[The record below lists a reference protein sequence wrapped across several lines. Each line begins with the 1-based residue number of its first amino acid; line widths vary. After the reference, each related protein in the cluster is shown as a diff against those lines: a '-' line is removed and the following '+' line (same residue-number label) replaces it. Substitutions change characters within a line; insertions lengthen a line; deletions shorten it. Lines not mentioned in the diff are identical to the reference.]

1 MSVTRKTRPDTEG
14 PQEADFYPTP
24 AWAVDVIVPYVLEEL
39 RRVGGFD
46 IVDPG
51 CGEGGILL
59 RFLPH
64 LRKRGWPPQIERLT
78 GYEIRPDAVSTVWG
92 AISREA
98 AKYPGLESG
107 AFLQRWIAIRQ
118 QDWLAEDFNPRWT
131 TISAHVMNAPYGGR
145 LNLAQ
150 QFIAKSH
157 ERIATGSSIWALLRS
172 NWILDGEKTHGRQ
185 TWMRAVIGVP
195 NVYGLNKR
203 PSFTGDGKA
212 DATSY
217 VWAHW
222 VKGLRRAQ
230 GTFQILDC
238 HGVPVQTGTGTT
250 T

>member
-1 MSVTRKTRPDTEG
+1 MSATRKTKPDQDG

-39 RRVGGFD
+39 RRCGGFD

-64 LRKRGWPPQIERLT
+64 LRKRGWPPMSERVI
-78 GYEIRPDAVSTVWG
+78 GYEIRPDAVATAS
-92 AISREA
+92 A
-98 AKYPGLESG
+98 ALALEVEKYKLKDSG
-107 AFLQRWIAIRQ
+107 IYL

-131 TISAHVMNAPYGGR
+131 TVSAHTMNAPYGGR

-150 QFIAKSH
+150 KFIAKSH

-172 NWILDGEKTHGRQ
+172 NWLLDGEKTHGRQ
-185 TWMRAVIGVP
+185 TWMRDVIGVP
-195 NVYGLNKR
+195 NVYALNKR

-238 HGVPVQTGTGTT
+238 HGVPVQTGTYIPEP
-250 T
+250 

>member
-1 MSVTRKTRPDTEG
+1 MSVTRKTKPDQDG

-64 LRKRGWPPQIERLT
+64 LRKRGWPPRSERVI
-78 GYEIRPDAVSTVWG
+78 GYEIRPDAVATASV
-92 AISREA
+92 ALA
-98 AKYPGLESG
+98 LESEKYKLKNSG
-107 AFLQRWIAIRQ
+107 VYL
-118 QDWLAEDFNPRWT
+118 QDWLAGIYKAHEDLLCAR
-131 TISAHVMNAPYGGR
+131 AHVMNAPYGGR

-150 QFIAKSH
+150 QFIAKSY
-157 ERIATGSSIWALLRS
+157 ERIAAGSSIWALIRS
-172 NWILDGEKTHGRQ
+172 NWLLDGEKTHQRQ
-185 TWMRAVIGVP
+185 TWMRDVLGVP
-195 NVYGLNKR
+195 NVYALNKR

-212 DATSY
+212 DATAY

-222 VKGLRRAQ
+222 KKGIRLTQ
-230 GTFQILDC
+230 STFQILDC
-238 HGVPVQTGTGTT
+238 QTPAKAEPKTAETCA
-250 T
+250 

>member
-1 MSVTRKTRPDTEG
+1 MSATRKTKPDQDG

-51 CGEGGILL
+51 CGDGGILL

-64 LRKRGWPPQIERLT
+64 LRKRGWPPKSERVL
-78 GYEIRPDAVSTVWG
+78 GYEIRPDAVQ
-92 AISREA
+92 ALIQEA
-98 AKYPGLESG
+98 AKYKVSG
-107 AFLQRWIAIRQ
+107 VFLQDWLDIHQ
-118 QDWLAEDFNPRWT
+118 QDWLAEDFNPRET
-131 TISAHVMNAPYGGR
+131 RISAHTMNAPYGGR

-150 QFIAKSH
+150 QFIAKSY
-157 ERIATGSSIWALLRS
+157 ERIANGSSIWALIRS
-172 NWILDGEKTHGRQ
+172 NWLLDGEKTHGRQ
-185 TWMRAVIGVP
+185 TWMRDVIGVP
-195 NVYGLNKR
+195 NVYALNKR

-222 VKGLRRAQ
+222 IKGFRRAQ

-238 HGVPVQTGTGTT
+238 HGTAVRTNTDTT
-250 T
+250 TT